1 MKVKL
6 LHPWNLSES
15 EAVNVQ
21 LSLAGKVIAK
31 DEFSSIRTVC
41 GVDVSY
47 RRLAQYD
54 AAHYNEAYIDT
65 ASADIVRA
73 AAACV
78 VLSYPGLEHRET
90 GFKRSCVRFGYVP
103 GLLAFREIPALIPAL
118 EGLESSPDL
127 FICDGHGIAHPRGF
141 GLACHLGLLLDRPA
155 IGCAKT
161 RLLGNFEE
169 PGERRG
175 SFEYL
180 YHKDMVIGAVLRT
193 QEKKKPVFVSTGHRI
208 TLQSAIEV
216 VLQCTGS
223 DRLTEP
229 VRRAHRRA
237 GKE

>member
-1 MKVKL
+1 MKVKR
-6 LHPWNLSES
+6 LHPWDLSES

-21 LSLAGKVIAK
+21 LSLAGEVIAK

-47 RRLAQYD
+47 RS
-54 AAHYNEAYIDT
+54 AAR
-65 ASADIVRA
+65 ADIVGA

-78 VLSYPGLEHRET
+78 VLGYPKLEHRET
-90 GFKRSCVRFGYVP
+90 VYKKSCVRFGYVP
-103 GLLAFREIPALIPAL
+103 GLLAFREIPALLPAL

-127 FICDGHGIAHPRGF
+127 FICDGNGIAHPRGF
-141 GLACHLGLLLDRPA
+141 GLACHLGLLLDRPV

-161 RLLGNFEE
+161 RLLGDFEE

-180 YHKDMVIGAVLRT
+180 YHKDRVIGAVLRT
-193 QEKKKPVFVSTGHRI
+193 QEKKKPVFVSIGHRI
-208 TLQSAIEV
+208 TLESAIDV

-237 GKE
+237 GKG

>member
-1 MKVKL
+1 MKVKR
-6 LHPWNLSES
+6 LHPWDLSES
-15 EAVNVQ
+15 EAINMQ
-21 LSLAGKVIAK
+21 LSLAGEVIAK

-47 RRLAQYD
+47 RS
-54 AAHYNEAYIDT
+54 IDT
-65 ASADIVRA
+65 ARADIVRA

-78 VLSYPGLEHRET
+78 VLSYPGLEHREAVY
-90 GFKRSCVRFGYVP
+90 KRSCVRFGYVP

-127 FICDGHGIAHPRGF
+127 FICDGHGIAHQRGF
-141 GLACHLGLLLDRPA
+141 GLACHLGLLLDRPV

-180 YHKDMVIGAVLRT
+180 YHKDRVIGAVLRT
-193 QEKKKPVFVSTGHRI
+193 QEKKKPVFVSIGHRI
-208 TLQSAIEV
+208 TLESAIEV

>member
-1 MKVKL
+1 MKVKR
-6 LHPWNLSES
+6 LHPWDLSETD
-15 EAVNVQ
+15 AVNVQ
-21 LSLAGKVIAK
+21 MSLAGEVIAK
-31 DEFSSIRTVC
+31 DDFSSIGTVC

-47 RRLAQYD
+47 RT
-54 AAHYNEAYIDT
+54 IDT
-65 ASADIVRA
+65 ARTDELRT

-78 VLSYPGLEHRET
+78 VLSYPGLKHRET
-90 GFKRSCVRFGYVP
+90 VCKRSCVRFEYVP

-127 FICDGHGIAHPRGF
+127 FICDGHGIAHQRGF
-141 GLACHLGLLLDRPA
+141 GLACHLGLLLDRPV

-161 RLLGNFEE
+161 RLVGNFEE
-169 PGERRG
+169 PEEQRG

-180 YHKDMVIGAVLRT
+180 YHKGEVIGAVLRT
-193 QEKKKPVFVSTGHRI
+193 QEKKKPVFVSIGHRI
-208 TLQSAIEV
+208 TLESAIEV
-216 VLQCTGS
+216 VLQCTGG